1 MRSAE
6 TSVLVRWEESA
17 PDEARPR
24 RRSTLSR
31 LLGQRGAF
39 FGLAVIVVAAV
50 VFSFAEYL
58 APHDPLKQDLEL
70 RLLPPAWVS
79 GGQWSYLLGTD
90 ALGRDILS
98 RMILGTRISLS
109 VGFGAVLVGGSIG
122 VLLGL
127 LSGYS
132 GGWVDDLV
140 MRVADVQLS
149 FPALVLAIA
158 IMSVLGPGFVNMVIV
173 LSVTG
178 WVLYARIVR
187 SRVLSLR
194 EMEFIEAERA
204 AGASHVVII
213 VRHLLPNVISPIVVV
228 STFAV
233 AQVIVAEASL
243 SFLGIGIPPPAP
255 SWGGML
261 AEGRSYLANAWWL
274 ATFPGLAIMVTL
286 QGLNLLGDGLRD
298 VLDPRLSGL

>member
-1 MRSAE
+1 MSARE
-6 TSVLVRWEESA
+6 TRAPGSPEERGQEGV
-17 PDEARPR
+17 PGR

-31 LLGQRGAF
+31 LLENRGAF
-39 FGLAVIVVAAV
+39 FGLAVIVAAGA
-50 VFSFAEYL
+50 VFLFAERL
-58 APHDPLKQDLEL
+58 APHDPLQQDLTL
-70 RLLPPAWVS
+70 RLLPPGWVT
-79 GGQWSYLLGTD
+79 GGRWSYLLGTD

-98 RMILGTRISLS
+98 RIIFGTRISLT
-109 VGFGAVLVGGSIG
+109 VGFGAVLVGGTIG

-127 LSGYS
+127 LSGYF
-132 GGWVDDLV
+132 GGWIDDVV
-140 MRVADVQLS
+140 MRLADVQLS

-158 IMSVLGPGFVNMVIV
+158 IMAILGPGLVKMVIV

-194 EMEFIEAERA
+194 AMEFIEAERA
-204 AGASHVVII
+204 AGAGNVVIL
-213 VRHLLPNVISPIVVV
+213 VRHLLPNVISPVVV
-228 STFAV
+228 VASFAI
-233 AQVIVAEASL
+233 AQVIIAEASL
-243 SFLGIGIPPPAP
+243 SFLGIGMPPPTP

-261 AEGRSYLANAWWL
+261 AEGRSYLASAWWL

-298 VLDPRLSGL
+298 VLDPRLSSL